1 MKCINLI
8 PAQRRQAKASRRRIV
23 KWGVG
28 LGLYCVVVLAGCLAY
43 RQYAAAD
50 NRGIE
55 GRASKADNHLKSAKS
70 AMATLGVSAA
80 KSRQELQTAQALAQ
94 QPDWSFLFD
103 LMSRSLGENVV
114 LQSCRL
120 EPLGLSDKAAKTPDK
135 TDKKT
140 DSSPKSA
147 KLDLAGIAKNQS
159 DMSDYVLRLEKL
171 GIFDKVRLI
180 QTAPQT
186 FLGAK
191 AASFR
196 LECVLAG
203 GEGKT
208 Q

>member
-1 MKCINLI
+1 MKSINLI
-8 PAQRRQAKASRRRIV
+8 PAQRRQAKASRGRIV

-28 LGLYCVVVLAGCLAY
+28 LGFYCIVILVGCLAY
-43 RQYAAAD
+43 RHYATGD
-50 NRGIE
+50 NWGIE
-55 GRASKADNHLKSAKS
+55 GQVSKADNHLKSVKG
-70 AMATLGVSAA
+70 AMATLGAGAA
-80 KSRQELQTAQALAQ
+80 KSRQEFGTVEALAQ
-94 QPDWSFLFD
+94 QPDWSLMFD

-120 EPLGLSDKAAKTPDK
+120 EPLGLLDKGPKGADKA
-135 TDKKT
+135 DKKT
-140 DSSPKSA
+140 DNSPKPA
-147 KLDLAGIAKNQS
+147 RVDLAGVAKGQS

-180 QTAPQT
+180 QTTPQT
-186 FLGAK
+186 FMGGK

-196 LECVLAG
+196 LECILAG